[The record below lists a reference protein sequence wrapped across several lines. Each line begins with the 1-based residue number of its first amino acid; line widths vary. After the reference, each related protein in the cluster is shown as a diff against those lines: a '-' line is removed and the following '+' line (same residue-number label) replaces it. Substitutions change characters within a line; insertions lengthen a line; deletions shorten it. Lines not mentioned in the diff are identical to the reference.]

1 MPTTNHIIVF
11 NRMRTDAK
19 RLLRAA
25 PSQPMREKL
34 VQLMAVYDMLE
45 VQFSSQQTNVV
56 PSKPFKRRT
65 LAERR
70 EYNRELQFCADQ
82 GRDAF
87 YGKLT
92 KEDCPYSPGP
102 KRDRWIGSWENAQAL
117 PNPGNSP
124 ELPNSEEE

>member
-1 MPTTNHIIVF
+1 MPTTNHTIVF
-11 NRMRTDAK
+11 GRMRADAR
-19 RLLRAA
+19 RLQHVA
-25 PSQPMREKL
+25 PSQALREKL
-34 VQLMAVYDMLE
+34 TELIAVYDVLE
-45 VQFSSQQTNVV
+45 ARFNSQQTNIT

-102 KRDRWIGSWENAQAL
+102 KRDRWIGSWENAEYLQ
-117 PNPGNSP
+117 GNSP
-124 ELPNSEEE
+124 ELPNSEEDQA